1 MAMSARIYGQQVR
14 VRVPMA
20 QQEEERMTKRR
31 TGIWSVLAL
40 LAIASL
46 LVGACSQAP
55 AGQGTT
61 TGGTTAGQADTNG
74 TLTLNMGSEP
84 DTIDPQ
90 KSSFVNEIGQASF
103 VFEGLMSFDTKTSKP
118 VPAAAAAAP
127 KLSADGLKYTYT
139 LRDGLKYSDGAA
151 LTAKNFEYAFLRG
164 CDPAA
169 AGDYAF
175 VFYIIVG
182 CEAYNT
188 MDTKKA
194 TPAELAAA
202 RAKVGVKAT
211 SDKDIEFTL
220 TDPAPYFV
228 PITALWQGWPVRESD
243 VTKGGD
249 KWTEPATYIGNGPFK
264 LSEWKH
270 NEKMVFE
277 RNDNYRKKI
286 QIKTITK
293 VMINES
299 AVAFAA
305 YRNNELDMAGI
316 GPTDLRTV
324 EGDAELKA
332 QVVELGGSCTFY
344 YGFNVRRPP
353 FDDVNIRMAFA
364 KSFDRA
370 AFVKDVQQGIGK
382 AADGGFIPPGFPGY
396 DNSDTTQKYDV
407 AAAKALLD
415 KASPASKAGLTGL
428 KYTFSS
434 SATNKARAEWA
445 QGQWKTNLGVTVELD
460 PVQSTAYTALF
471 KKGQDSPQLFF
482 LGWCADF
489 PDQQN
494 WHSTVFATNGISSA
508 RTGYSSK
515 AFDDLTKQADKE
527 ADAAKRDSLYNQAGK
542 QLSTDASAAWVFYD
556 QSKYL
561 VKPWLKGIN
570 PNPIDYGI
578 PGFFSFETINVVK
591 H

>member
-1 MAMSARIYGQQVR
+1 
-14 VRVPMA
+14 
-20 QQEEERMTKRR
+20 MTKRR
-31 TGIWSVLAL
+31 TGIWSVSAL

-46 LVGACSQAP
+46 LIGACSQAP
-55 AGQGTT
+55 AGQTTT
-61 TGGTTAGQADTNG
+61 TGGTAAGAADPNG

-90 KSSFVNEIGQASF
+90 KSSFVNEIAQASF

-127 KLSADGLKYTYT
+127 KLSADGLTYTYT
-139 LRDGLKYSDGAA
+139 LKDGLKYSDGSP

-182 CEAYNT
+182 CETYNG

-211 SDKDIEFTL
+211 SDKDIAFTL

-264 LSEWKH
+264 LTEWKH
-270 NEKMVFE
+270 NEKMVYE

-305 YRNNELDMAGI
+305 YRNNELDITGV

-332 QVVELGGSCTFY
+332 QTVDVGGSCTIY
-344 YGFNVRRPP
+344 VGFNNARAP
-353 FDDVNIRMAFA
+353 FDDAKVRLALS
-364 KSFDRA
+364 KSFDRVA
-370 AFVKDVQQGIGK
+370 YINDVAKIGK
-382 AADGGFIPPGFPGY
+382 AADKGGFIPPGMPGY
-396 DNSDTTQKYDV
+396 DASDDNQKFDP
-407 AAAKALLD
+407 AAAKQLL
-415 KASPASKAGLTGL
+415 S
-428 KYTFSS
+428 
-434 SATNKARAEWA
+434 
-445 QGQWKTNLGVTVELD
+445 
-460 PVQSTAYTALF
+460 
-471 KKGQDSPQLFF
+471 
-482 LGWCADF
+482 
-489 PDQQN
+489 
-494 WHSTVFATNGISSA
+494 
-508 RTGYSSK
+508 
-515 AFDDLTKQADKE
+515 
-527 ADAAKRDSLYNQAGK
+527 
-542 QLSTDASAAWVFYD
+542 
-556 QSKYL
+556 QSKYA
-561 VKPWLKGIN
+561 N
-570 PNPIDYGI
+570 
-578 PGFFSFETINVVK
+578 T
-591 H
+591 

>member
-1 MAMSARIYGQQVR
+1 MDQGHI
-14 VRVPMA
+14 
-20 QQEEERMTKRR
+20 QEEERMTNRR
-31 TGIWSVLAL
+31 TGLGPLLVL

-46 LVGACSQAP
+46 LVSACSAAP
-55 AGQGTT
+55 GGQGTT
-61 TGGTTAGQADTNG
+61 TGTAAGQADPNG
-74 TLTLNMGSEP
+74 AITLNMSSEP

-90 KSSFVNEIGQASF
+90 LSSFVGEIGQASF
-103 VFEGLMSFDTKTSKP
+103 VFEGLMTFDSKTSKP
-118 VPAAAAAAP
+118 VPAAAAAQP
-127 KLSADGLKYTYT
+127 KVSADGLKYTYT

-151 LTAKNFEYAFLRG
+151 LTAKNFEYSFLRG
-164 CDPAA
+164 CDPAL
-169 AGDYAF
+169 AGAYAF

-188 MDTKKA
+188 MDTKAA
-194 TPAELAAA
+194 TPAELSAA

-249 KWTEPATYIGNGPFK
+249 KWTEPATYIGNGPYK
-264 LSEWKH
+264 LVEWKH
-270 NEKMVFE
+270 NEKMVYE
-277 RNDNYRKKI
+277 RNDNYRKKM

-293 VMINES
+293 VMILES
-299 AVAFAA
+299 AVEFAA
-305 YRNNELDMAGI
+305 YRNNELDVAAVS
-316 GPTDLRTV
+316 PTNLRTV
-324 EGDAELKA
+324 EGDAELKG
-332 QVVELGGSCTFY
+332 QVLDLGGSCTFY

-353 FDDVNIRMAFA
+353 FDDINIRQAFA
-364 KSFDRA
+364 KGFDRE

-382 AADGGFIPPGFPGY
+382 PANAGFIPPGFPGY
-396 DNSDTTQKYDV
+396 DTSDTEQKYDV
-407 AAAKALLD
+407 AAAKALLE

-428 KYTFSS
+428 KYTFAS

-445 QGQWKTNLGVTVELD
+445 QGQWKTNLGVTIELD

-494 WHSTVFATNGISSA
+494 WHSTVFATGGVSSS
-508 RTGYSSK
+508 RTGYSSTV
-515 AFDDLTKQADKE
+515 FDGLTKQADKE
-527 ADAAKRDSLYNQAGK
+527 PDAAKRDGLYNQAGK
-542 QLSTDASAAWVFYD
+542 QLSKDAQSAWVYYEE
-556 QSKYL
+556 SKAL
-561 VKPWLKGIN
+561 IKPWIKGITA
-570 PNPIDYGI
+570 NPIDYGI
-578 PGFFSFETINVVK
+578 PGFFSFENIYVQK

>member
-1 MAMSARIYGQQVR
+1 
-14 VRVPMA
+14 
-20 QQEEERMTKRR
+20 MTKRR
-31 TGIWSVLAL
+31 NGRWSVLAL

-55 AGQGTT
+55 TGQA
-61 TGGTTAGQADTNG
+61 TTAGTAQGQADTNA
-74 TLTLNMGSEP
+74 TLTMNTTSEP
-84 DTIDPQ
+84 DQIDPQ
-90 KSSFVNEIGQASF
+90 KASFVNEIGQASF
-103 VFEGLMSFDTKTSKP
+103 VFEGLMTFDTKTSRP

-127 KLSADGLKYTYT
+127 KLSSDGRKYTYT
-139 LRDGLKYSDGAA
+139 LKDGLKYSDGQP

-164 CDPAA
+164 CDPTA
-169 AGDYAF
+169 AGEYAV

-182 CEAYNT
+182 CEAYNS
-188 MDTKKA
+188 METKKA
-194 TPAELAAA
+194 TPAELSAA

-228 PITALWQGWPVRESD
+228 PITALWQGYPVRESD

-264 LSEWKH
+264 LTEWKH

-286 QIKTITK
+286 QIKRVTK
-293 VMINES
+293 LMIDES
-299 AVAFAA
+299 SVALAA
-305 YRNNELDMAGI
+305 YRGNELDLVGV

-324 EGDAELKA
+324 QSDSELKS
-332 QVVELGGSCTFY
+332 QLVDMGGSCTLY

-353 FDDVNIRMAFA
+353 FDDVNIRLAFA
-364 KSFDRA
+364 KSFDRG
-370 AFVKDVQQGIGK
+370 AFVKDLQQGIGK

-396 DNSDTTQKYDV
+396 DSTDNEQKYDP

-434 SATNKARAEWA
+434 NSTNKARAEWA
-445 QGQWKTNLGVTVELD
+445 QSQWKTNLGVSVELD
-460 PVQSTAYTALF
+460 PVQSTAYSALF
-471 KKGQDSPQLFF
+471 KKGQEAPQLFS

-494 WHSTVFATNGISSA
+494 WHSTVWLTGGLSA
-508 RTGYSSK
+508 GRTGYSGK
-515 AFDDLTKQADKE
+515 AFDDLTRQADRE
-527 ADAAKRDSLYNQAGK
+527 PDAAKRDALYNQAGK
-542 QLSTDASAAWVFYD
+542 QLSKDAPAAWVYYD
-556 QSKYL
+556 AGRRLQ
-561 VKPWLKGIN
+561 KPWLKGMTDN
-570 PNPIDYGI
+570 PMDYGI
-578 PGFFSFETINVVK
+578 PGYFAFENIFVGK

>member
-1 MAMSARIYGQQVR
+1 
-14 VRVPMA
+14 
-20 QQEEERMTKRR
+20 MTNRR
-31 TGIWSVLAL
+31 TGLGSLLVL

-46 LVGACSQAP
+46 VIGACTQTP
-55 AGQGTT
+55 TGQGTST
-61 TGGTTAGQADTNG
+61 TGTTASNVDPNG
-74 TLTLNMGSEP
+74 AITVNMGSEP

-90 KSSFVNEIGQASF
+90 LSSFVGEIGVASF
-103 VFEGLMSFDTKTSKP
+103 VFEGLMTFDTKTSKP
-118 VPAAAAAAP
+118 VPAAAVAAP
-127 KLSADGLKYTYT
+127 KLSADGLKYTFT
-139 LRDGLKYSDGAA
+139 LRDGLKYSDGGA

-164 CDPAA
+164 CDPAL
-169 AGDYAF
+169 AGAYAF

-182 CEAYNT
+182 CEAYNSA
-188 MDTKKA
+188 DTKKL
-194 TPAELAAA
+194 TPAELSAL

-211 SDKDIEFTL
+211 TDKDIEFTL

-249 KWTEPATYIGNGPFK
+249 KWTEPATYIGNGAFK
-264 LSEWKH
+264 LTEWKH

-286 QIKTITK
+286 QLKTITK
-293 VMINES
+293 VMIAES
-299 AVAFAA
+299 AVEFAA
-305 YRNNELDMAGI
+305 YRNNELDMAAVS
-316 GPTDLRTV
+316 PTNLRTV

-332 QVVELGGSCTFY
+332 QILDVGGSCTFY

-353 FDDVNIRMAFA
+353 FDDVNIRLAFS

-396 DNSDTTQKYDV
+396 DNTDTEQKYDV

-434 SATNKARAEWA
+434 TATNKARAEWA
-445 QGQWKTNLGVTVELD
+445 QGQWKTNLGVTIELD

-494 WHSTVFATNGISSA
+494 WHSTVFATGGVSSA

-515 AFDDLTKQADKE
+515 EFDALTKAADKE
-527 ADAAKRDSLYNQAGK
+527 PDTAKRDALYNQAGK
-542 QLSTDASAAWVFYD
+542 LLSKDAQSAWVYYD
-556 QSKYL
+556 QGRAL
-561 VKPWLKGIN
+561 IKPWIKGITA
-570 PNPIDYGI
+570 NPIDYGI
-578 PGFFSFETINVVK
+578 PGFFSLETIFVAK

>member
-1 MAMSARIYGQQVR
+1 MAMSARMFGRLVC

-46 LVGACSQAP
+46 LVSACSQTP
-55 AGQGTT
+55 AGTGPKGRP
-61 TGGTTAGQADTNG
+61 TGGTTARNG
-74 TLTLNMGSEP
+74 TLPLNMGSEP

-103 VFEGLMSFDTKTSKP
+103 VFEGLMTFDTKTSKP

-139 LRDGLKYSDGAA
+139 LRDGLKYSDGTA

-182 CEAYNT
+182 CEAYNG

-194 TPAELAAA
+194 TPAELSAA

-286 QIKTITK
+286 QVKTITK

-299 AVAFAA
+299 TVAFAA
-305 YRNNELDMAGI
+305 YRNNELD
-316 GPTDLRTV
+316 PTGLVPNLRPTV
-324 EGDAELKA
+324 EGDA
-332 QVVELGGSCTFY
+332 
-344 YGFNVRRPP
+344 
-353 FDDVNIRMAFA
+353 
-364 KSFDRA
+364 
-370 AFVKDVQQGIGK
+370 
-382 AADGGFIPPGFPGY
+382 
-396 DNSDTTQKYDV
+396 
-407 AAAKALLD
+407 
-415 KASPASKAGLTGL
+415 
-428 KYTFSS
+428 
-434 SATNKARAEWA
+434 
-445 QGQWKTNLGVTVELD
+445 
-460 PVQSTAYTALF
+460 
-471 KKGQDSPQLFF
+471 
-482 LGWCADF
+482 
-489 PDQQN
+489 
-494 WHSTVFATNGISSA
+494 
-508 RTGYSSK
+508 
-515 AFDDLTKQADKE
+515 DLTWE
-527 ADAAKRDSLYNQAGK
+527 
-542 QLSTDASAAWVFYD
+542 
-556 QSKYL
+556 
-561 VKPWLKGIN
+561 
-570 PNPIDYGI
+570 
-578 PGFFSFETINVVK
+578 
-591 H
+591 